1 MTLSPLLPHSEA
13 AAYGDLPTPGPH
25 RDAEL
30 RALLG
35 LLTAPRTRIS
45 TVVVGHSRD
54 AASRS
59 AAAAFIEAWRTT
71 GGRTVLAGVD
81 WPETAASWLRAA
93 VRFTTGEPDA
103 WVVAAAP
110 LGWAQMS
117 RRLRHSTHWD
127 PARTYGFAS
136 LGDSRLPAL
145 AGPATLQGMR
155 GATADGALW
164 TIDRGWVTHQVPA
177 PPADPVSR
185 GTLEE
190 DSARISG
197 RANG

>member
-1 MTLSPLLPHSEA
+1 MASPLLPRSEA
-13 AAYGDLPTPGPH
+13 SAYGDFPSPSPH

-30 RALLG
+30 RALLD

-71 GGRTVLAGVD
+71 GDRTVLAKVD

-93 VRFTTGEPDA
+93 VRFTTEEPDA

-110 LGWAQMS
+110 LCWAQMS
-117 RRLRHSTHWD
+117 RRLRHSTDWD
-127 PARTYGFAS
+127 PARTYGFGS

-145 AGPATLQGMR
+145 AGRATLQGMR
-155 GATADGALW
+155 GVTAEGAIW
-164 TIDRGWVTHQVPA
+164 TIDRGWVTQQVTA
-177 PPADPVSR
+177 PSAGDAGR
-185 GTLEE
+185 GTL
-190 DSARISG
+190 
-197 RANG
+197 